1 MYYIDFK
8 DLERKIVR
16 KLWDMNNAVLQDGIN
31 LDYALAFRIS
41 FSNTVLKMEKD
52 VAKIIDNLVQGT
64 FGKNMGQIIET
75 NNYFCNL
82 VCEDFDYL
90 VYPSIE
96 PVKDKILT
104 VKNFSLQDFEF
115 KIWMEDENGNYISGD
130 L

>member
-8 DLERKIVR
+8 ELEDKIVS
-16 KLWDMNNAVLQDGIN
+16 KFWDMSNAVLQDGIDT
-31 LDYALAFRIS
+31 DYALAFRIS

-75 NNYFCNL
+75 NNYFCNG
-82 VCEDFDYL
+82 DFDYL
-90 VYPSIE
+90 VYLSIE